1 MNTLIFIANI
11 LDPRD
16 KMEYM
21 EYQLTQMYE
30 DSVGRSMFCNVKSTL
45 VELFNDYSASVKPH
59 TQACSK
65 SGLSIAVSKPDAYE
79 SGKSMNLL
87 KARFK
92 KQKLELGIGGSKQ
105 TELDVYLSESIIE
118 EEGSFDILRWWKL
131 NAERF
136 PILSSLA
143 RDVLAVPISTVASE
157 SAFSTGGRVLDCF
170 RSSLSP
176 KIVEALICS
185 QDWLRTSSIPV
196 SVEEAL
202 DEVEKFEKG
211 TIYSLNLHFLV

>member
-1 MNTLIFIANI
+1 MKPSEFMDWLSVKQLVDFLKKFFEMTLRISGSQYVTANSFLTEISDLFVVLHEWQNYGDASKRSMAFSMKSKFDKYWGDHQKMNLLIFIANI

-16 KMEYM
+16 NLEYM

-30 DSVGRSMFCNVKSTL
+30 DSVGRSMFCNVKSTF

-92 KQKLELGIGGSKQ
+92 KYKMELGIGRSKK
-105 TELDVYLSESIIE
+105 TALKLYLSKSLIE
-118 EEGSFDILRWWKL
+118 EEGSFDILR
-131 NAERF
+131 
-136 PILSSLA
+136 
-143 RDVLAVPISTVASE
+143 
-157 SAFSTGGRVLDCF
+157 
-170 RSSLSP
+170 
-176 KIVEALICS
+176 
-185 QDWLRTSSIPV
+185 
-196 SVEEAL
+196 
-202 DEVEKFEKG
+202 
-211 TIYSLNLHFLV
+211 